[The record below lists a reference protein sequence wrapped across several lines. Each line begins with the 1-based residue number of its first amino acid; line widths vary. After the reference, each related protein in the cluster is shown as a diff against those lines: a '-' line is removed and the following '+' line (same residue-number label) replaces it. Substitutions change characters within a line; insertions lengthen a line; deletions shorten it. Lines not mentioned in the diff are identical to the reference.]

1 MCPLGGAAAKYHV
14 EHNDLLS
21 AVCRSGGADDR
32 ARDEIRCLHQ
42 VNDRAHSDAS
52 HSDRRARHK
61 TRLSSMF
68 KDDYSTFNSSSMAQH
83 SYTAMDTDPP
93 SQPISSDSVAD
104 SRDDILIKSDISG
117 HNAPPCAA
125 GIFGSRSMLRAVQ
138 SADSLISCKVK
149 RLLTDGDSDLLKALM
164 SKASALN
171 SGTGA
176 PRHPPANAAA
186 SSPRKGSHSNRPPCT
201 KGTSE
206 IDGDR
211 GIEKQKPL
219 HFLGKRGRR
228 YTDVWNEEDFIHKTK
243 QHHLFRAID
252 DWSSLVS
259 PHSDTHDGSYR
270 DWTNHQSAL
279 LVNKLKKGFRHFE
292 ASDMGFE
299 YISPPVPVATVHP
312 ACWGPSARSIANSVL
327 TKTRKKASDGNSSDC
342 KSTYEIVHP
351 AATCQALVEAPGH
364 YAVMGDLE
372 DIDDMSMHAE
382 ILVKEMLALE
392 ACNYLRLQSL
402 QGYIA
407 VASQIEGVRSRRTE
421 VQAALA
427 EMYLSDVA
435 EKLSSARMTYS
446 VNPDPLHA
454 SSEPPP
460 LVYEAAYTAPVEED
474 PEPHTQRCPC
484 QTLPYFLIYTSS
496 RHIAHYSSIAP
507 VHDFIIS
514 TKFQQHCIT
523 FHCTVKTID

>member
-1 MCPLGGAAAKYHV
+1 M

-32 ARDEIRCLHQ
+32 ARHEIRCLHQ
-42 VNDRAHSDAS
+42 LNDRAHSDAS
-52 HSDRRARHK
+52 HSDKRARHK
-61 TRLSSMF
+61 TRLSSVTRE
-68 KDDYSTFNSSSMAQH
+68 DCSTFNSSSTAQH
-83 SYTAMDTDPP
+83 SYTALDTDPL
-93 SQPISSDSVAD
+93 SQPLSIDSAVD
-104 SRDDILIKSDISG
+104 SKDGILIKSDISG
-117 HNAPPCAA
+117 HSAPPCAA
-125 GIFGSRSMLRAVQ
+125 GIFGSRSMLSAVQ
-138 SADSLISCKVK
+138 SADSLISSKAK
-149 RLLTDGDSDLLKALM
+149 RLLTDGDSDFLKALM
-164 SKASALN
+164 SKASAVS
-171 SGTGA
+171 SGTRA
-176 PRHPPANAAA
+176 PRHPAANAAA
-186 SSPRKGSHSNRPPCT
+186 SSPRSHSSRPPCT
-201 KGTSE
+201 KGTSQ

-211 GIEKQKPL
+211 RIEKQKLL
-219 HFLGKRGRR
+219 HYLGRRGRR
-228 YTDVWNEEDFIHKTK
+228 YTDVWNEEDFIHKTR
-243 QHHLFRAID
+243 QHHLFRAIN

-327 TKTRKKASDGNSSDC
+327 TRARKKESDGNCSDC

-351 AATCQALVEAPGH
+351 AATCQALVEPPGH
-364 YAVMGDLE
+364 YAEMGDLE

-427 EMYLSDVA
+427 EIYLNDVA

-446 VNPDPLHA
+446 VNPDPMHA

-460 LVYEAAYTAPVEED
+460 LVYEAAYTAPAEED

-484 QTLPYFLIYTSS
+484 HTLPYFIFIHTSS

-507 VHDFIIS
+507 VYVFIVS

-523 FHCTVKTID
+523 LHCTVMIIHKLSLLHRLQCL

>member
-1 MCPLGGAAAKYHV
+1 MHPLGGAAAKYPV

-32 ARDEIRCLHQ
+32 ARHEIQCLHQ
-42 VNDRAHSDAS
+42 VNDRVHSDSAHSDS
-52 HSDRRARHK
+52 RSRHK
-61 TRLSSMF
+61 TRLSSVA
-68 KDDYSTFNSSSMAQH
+68 KDDYSTFHSSSMAQH
-83 SYTAMDTDPP
+83 SFTAMDTD
-93 SQPISSDSVAD
+93 SLLQPLSSYSAVY
-104 SRDDILIKSDISG
+104 SKDDLLIKSDTSG

-125 GIFGSRSMLRAVQ
+125 GIVGSRSMLRAVQ
-138 SADSLISCKVK
+138 SADSLIRCKMK
-149 RLLTDGDSDLLKALM
+149 RLLNDGDSDLSQALM
-164 SKASALN
+164 SKVSAVN
-171 SGTGA
+171 SGTEVS
-176 PRHPPANAAA
+176 RHPPANAAA
-186 SSPRKGSHSNRPPCT
+186 SSPRKSSHSNRPPCT
-201 KGTSE
+201 KGTSQ
-206 IDGDR
+206 IDGNR
-211 GIEKQKPL
+211 GIEKKKPL

-259 PHSDTHDGSYR
+259 PHCDTHDGSYR

-279 LVNKLKKGFRHFE
+279 LVNKLKKGFRNFE

-312 ACWGPSARSIANSVL
+312 ACWGPSARSVATSVL
-327 TKTRKKASDGNSSDC
+327 TRTRKKASDGNRTDC

-351 AATCQALVEAPGH
+351 AATCQALVEPPGH
-364 YAVMGDLE
+364 YAERGELE

-392 ACNYLRLQSL
+392 TSNYLRLQSL
-402 QGYIA
+402 KGYIA
-407 VASQIEGVRSRRTE
+407 VASQIEGVRSRRSE

-460 LVYEAAYTAPVEED
+460 LVYGAAYTAPAEDD
-474 PEPHTQRCPC
+474 PEPHTHRCPC
-484 QTLPYFLIYTSS
+484 HTPLYFIFIHTSS
-496 RHIAHYSSIAP
+496 RHIAHYPFIAKNVSI
-507 VHDFIIS
+507 HYF
-514 TKFQQHCIT
+514 
-523 FHCTVKTID
+523 

>member
-1 MCPLGGAAAKYHV
+1 V

-21 AVCRSGGADDR
+21 AVCRSGGADNR
-32 ARDEIRCLHQ
+32 AQHEIQCLHQ

-61 TRLSSMF
+61 TRLSSVA
-68 KDDYSTFNSSSMAQH
+68 KDDYSTFSSSRTAQH
-83 SYTAMDTDPP
+83 SYTAMDTDPLL
-93 SQPISSDSVAD
+93 QPLSSDSAVD
-104 SRDDILIKSDISG
+104 SKDDILIKSDISG
-117 HNAPPCAA
+117 HNATPCAA
-125 GIFGSRSMLRAVQ
+125 GISGSRSMLRAVQ
-138 SADSLISCKVK
+138 SADSLISCKIK
-149 RLLTDGDSDLLKALM
+149 RFLADGDSEFLKALM
-164 SKASALN
+164 SKASAVN
-171 SGTGA
+171 SDTRVT
-176 PRHPPANAAA
+176 RHPPANAAA
-186 SSPRKGSHSNRPPCT
+186 SSPRKGGHSNRPPCT
-201 KGTSE
+201 KGTSL
-206 IDGDR
+206 IDENR
-211 GIEKQKPL
+211 GIEKHKPL

-243 QHHLFRAID
+243 QHHLFRASG

-279 LVNKLKKGFRHFE
+279 LVNKLKKGFRNFE

-299 YISPPVPVATVHP
+299 YISPPVPVAMVHP
-312 ACWGPSARSIANSVL
+312 ACWGPSARTIANSVL
-327 TKTRKKASDGNSSDC
+327 TKTRKKESDGNSVDC

-351 AATCQALVEAPGH
+351 AATCQALVEPPGH
-364 YAVMGDLE
+364 YAETGDLE

-446 VNPDPLHA
+446 VNPNPMHA
-454 SSEPPP
+454 SLEPTP
-460 LVYEAAYTAPVEED
+460 LVYEAAYTAPAEHD

-484 QTLPYFLIYTSS
+484 HTPLHFIFIHTSS
-496 RHIAHYSSIAP
+496 RHVAYYTSITP
-507 VHDFIIS
+507 VYDFVIS

-523 FHCTVKTID
+523 LHCTVMIIH